1 VWDELEE
8 HGLPRPD
15 ELRIESSTPQKRSM
29 YQEVKPDLVV
39 DDRDS
44 CIKEA
49 IELGITTL
57 KVD

>member
-1 VWDELEE
+1 MHQSRTVRNVRLAVKN
-8 HGLPRPD
+8 L
-15 ELRIESSTPQKRSM
+15 QKEVL
-29 YQEVKPDLVV
+29 EVKPDLVV